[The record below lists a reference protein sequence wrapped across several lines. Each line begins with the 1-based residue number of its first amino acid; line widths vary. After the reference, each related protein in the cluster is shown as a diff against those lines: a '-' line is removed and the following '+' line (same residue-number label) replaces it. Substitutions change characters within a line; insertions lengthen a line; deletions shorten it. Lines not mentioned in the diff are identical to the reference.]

1 MARKP
6 DMLNGVLAAASPEQ
20 QKQILGERLYP
31 LVEKHKVNN
40 VVWFQLN
47 L

>member
-6 DMLNGVLAAASPEQ
+6 DMLNGMLAAPSPEQ